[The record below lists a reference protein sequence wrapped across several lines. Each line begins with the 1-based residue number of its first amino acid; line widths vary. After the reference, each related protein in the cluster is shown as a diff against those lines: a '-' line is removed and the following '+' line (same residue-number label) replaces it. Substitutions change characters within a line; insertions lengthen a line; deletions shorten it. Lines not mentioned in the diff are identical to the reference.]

1 MIKNITMEWPDLS
14 TEAQIRVFCP
24 EGDVPEY
31 HVMLRITGTKYD
43 AAEQFRRI
51 ETTIRLLQ
59 ERLQG
64 AFLIWKR
71 YFVSDAVNQ
80 SIFINAS
87 GTDSA
92 VSVVQQPPLDG
103 TKVAVWL
110 YFVSNVRLTKDTQ
123 GTIMEHSAYRHLYHT
138 QIHSSGADVTGQ
150 TGSVFEQYIQILADK
165 GCTLATHCQRTW
177 IFVHDVDTQYAG
189 MVAARRKCFESEGL
203 TRDTHYIASTGIEGK
218 YTQPGT
224 SVFMDA
230 YAIQGIQ
237 PEQIQYLLAPT
248 HLNPTSQYGVTFER
262 GTAIQYGDRRHIYI
276 SGTASIN
283 NRGEIEHPLD
293 LIKQTNRMFENI
305 RTLLAEAGA
314 DINDAMHLIV
324 YIRDI
329 ADYDA
334 IASYMKENY
343 PQIPQVI
350 VWAPVCRTGW
360 LVEAEC
366 MAIKS
371 IENRQFKPF

>member
-1 MIKNITMEWPDLS
+1 MIKYTKMEWPEHS
-14 TEAQIRVFCP
+14 TEASIRVFRP
-24 EGDVPEY
+24 EGNVPEY
-31 HVMLRITGTKYD
+31 HVMLRLTDTKYD

-51 ETTIRLLQ
+51 ETTILLLQ

-80 SIFINAS
+80 SIFINSSDAN
-87 GTDSA
+87 SA

-110 YFVSNVRLTKDTQ
+110 YLASHVHLTKDTQ
-123 GTIMEHSAYRHLYHT
+123 GAIMEHAGYRHLYHT
-138 QIHSSGADVTGQ
+138 QIHSTESDVTVQ
-150 TGSVFEQYIQILADK
+150 TKTVFDNYIQILAGK
-165 GCTLATHCQRTW
+165 GCTLERNCQRTW
-177 IFVHDVDTQYAG
+177 VFVHDVDTQYAG
-189 MVAARRKCFESEGL
+189 MVDARSKCFENEGL
-203 TRDTHYIASTGIEGK
+203 TRDTHFIASTGIEGK
-218 YTQPGT
+218 YTHPGT

-237 PEQIQYLLAPT
+237 PEQVQYLYAPT

-293 LIKQTNRMFENI
+293 LLKQTDRMFENI

-314 DINDAMHLIV
+314 DMNDAMHLIV
-324 YIRDI
+324 YLRDI
-329 ADYDA
+329 ADYEA
-334 IASYMKENY
+334 IASYMQKNY
-343 PQIPQVI
+343 PQIPHVI

-366 MAIKS
+366 MAIK
-371 IENRQFKPF
+371 NTGNKQFKPF